1 MIRRKKTTIFTDC
14 KETTTVVELKKII
27 EGITKVLPED
37 IMLFNFRN
45 EVSCIKCHTCHNS
58 VSLVYQYLIVLFLQ
72 LPQPLDEK
80 KNLQDNGYTAA
91 TARAQSPAQVGL
103 VYRQAGELSFI

>member
-1 MIRRKKTTIFTDC
+1 
-14 KETTTVVELKKII
+14 
-27 EGITKVLPED
+27 
-37 IMLFNFRN
+37 
-45 EVSCIKCHTCHNS
+45 
-58 VSLVYQYLIVLFLQ
+58 VLFL
-72 LPQPLDEK
+72 LLSQPLDEK